1 MKRVYLVCDEFN
13 PILACSDLSDAY
25 EMLLSFYEERTYDD
39 FLWSCVYHDLSIEDY
54 FDSMK
59 CSFELYNK
67 YNSSKKYETLG
78 AYILDD
84 EKHFSIVSM
93 WEVKSMVAPSFQK
106 FEFIGDVYV
115 SAGKKYIQVKNPKT
129 GTIRQVRW
137 YEDAEYAK
145 LYPEKAQEQGINQLP
160 THRQALGFRDAGFIT
175 IFKGGMNEDDAW
187 FRRSNARYARWWGWY
202 FRSLDAVPADLPAD
216 VVPNR
221 PEWDTIGDAN
231 GNLLPEEQV
240 QRVIDSLIYDESL
253 AEWIGKVG
261 ERIEVNVTVAK
272 AYDMDGQYGRA
283 TTFVM
288 NDEKENV
295 FMWTTAT
302 KNWAVGT
309 VHHIRGTVKAQ
320 IVRKNVKINVLT
332 RCNEVN

>member
-1 MKRVYLVCDEFN
+1 
-13 PILACSDLSDAY
+13 
-25 EMLLSFYEERTYDD
+25 
-39 FLWSCVYHDLSIEDY
+39 
-54 FDSMK
+54 
-59 CSFELYNK
+59 
-67 YNSSKKYETLG
+67 
-78 AYILDD
+78 
-84 EKHFSIVSM
+84 
-93 WEVKSMVAPSFQK
+93 MVAPSFQK

-115 SAGKKYIQVKNPKT
+115 SAGKKYIQAKNPKT

-202 FRSLDAVPADLPAD
+202 FRSLDEVPADLPAG
-216 VVPNR
+216 VVPIR
-221 PEWDTIGDAN
+221 LEWDTIGDAN

-261 ERIEVNVTVAK
+261 EQI
-272 AYDMDGQYGRA
+272 GRA
-283 TTFVM
+283 HV
-288 NDEKENV
+288 
-295 FMWTTAT
+295 
-302 KNWAVGT
+302 
-309 VHHIRGTVKAQ
+309 
-320 IVRKNVKINVLT
+320 
-332 RCNEVN
+332 

>member
-1 MKRVYLVCDEFN
+1 
-13 PILACSDLSDAY
+13 
-25 EMLLSFYEERTYDD
+25 
-39 FLWSCVYHDLSIEDY
+39 
-54 FDSMK
+54 
-59 CSFELYNK
+59 
-67 YNSSKKYETLG
+67 
-78 AYILDD
+78 
-84 EKHFSIVSM
+84 
-93 WEVKSMVAPSFQK
+93 MVAPSFQK

-115 SAGKKYIQVKNPKT
+115 SAGKKYIQAKNPKT

-202 FRSLDAVPADLPAD
+202 FRSLDEVPADLPAG
-216 VVPNR
+216 VVPIR
-221 PEWDTIGDAN
+221 LEWDTIGDAN
-231 GNLLPEEQV
+231 ENLLPEEQV

-261 ERIEVNVTVAK
+261 ERIEVNATVAK

-288 NDEKENV
+288 NDKKENV